1 MTTPSDAGR
10 RSLTQR
16 FEALIE
22 PHYETLYRTAYRLTR
37 SVHDAE
43 DMAQEVCI
51 RALPRVAELEGLD
64 YPRGW
69 LLKVLYNLYIDSAR
83 RYERLHV
90 VSSETVDLGAR
101 GTDEPGPPELAERS
115 IEQQRLDRAW
125 QFLDREQRTLL
136 ALHDVEGYTLH
147 ELMGLMGLKEGTLKS
162 KLHRARVRL
171 GKLLQREP
179 STAAPPRAV
188 GAQR

>member
-1 MTTPSDAGR
+1 VDP
-10 RSLTQR
+10 RSQAER
-16 FEALIE
+16 FEALIA

-51 RALPRVAELEGLD
+51 RAFPRLGELEGLE

-69 LLKVLYNLYIDSAR
+69 LLKVLYNLYVDSTR

-90 VSSETVDLGAR
+90 VSSETVALGER
-101 GTDEPGPPELAERS
+101 SSDEPGPPELAERS
-115 IEQQRLDRAW
+115 FEQQRLDRAW
-125 QFLDREQRTLL
+125 QFLDRDQRLLL
-136 ALHDVEGYTLH
+136 ALHDVEGYTLQ
-147 ELMGLMGLKEGTLKS
+147 ELMTMTGQKEGTLKS
-162 KLHRARVRL
+162 RLHRARVRL

-179 STAAPPRAV
+179 TTAVAARA
-188 GAQR
+188 GAER

>member
-1 MTTPSDAGR
+1 MTIRSDPSR
-10 RSLTQR
+10 RSPAER
-16 FEALIE
+16 FEALIK

-51 RALPRVAELEGLD
+51 RALPRIGEIEGLE

-90 VSSETVDLGAR
+90 VSSETVDLAAR
-101 GTDEPGPPELAERS
+101 GADEPGPSELAERS
-115 IEQQRLDRAW
+115 FEQQRLDRAW
-125 QFLDREQRTLL
+125 QFLDREQRLLL
-136 ALHDVEGYTLH
+136 ALHDVEGYTLQ
-147 ELMGLMGLKEGTLKS
+147 ELMKLTGRKEGTLKS
-162 KLHRARVRL
+162 RLHRARVRL

-179 STAAPPRAV
+179 LAATAPRAA
-188 GAQR
+188 GARR

>member
-1 MTTPSDAGR
+1 MTIRSDGGGR
-10 RSLTQR
+10 SQTER

-51 RALPRVAELEGLD
+51 RALPRVDELEGLD

-69 LLKVLYNLYIDSAR
+69 LLKVLYNLFIDSAR

-90 VSSETVDLGAR
+90 VSSETIDLAAR
-101 GTDEPGPPELAERS
+101 GTDELGPAELAERS
-115 IEQQRLDRAW
+115 FEQQRLDRAW

-136 ALHDVEGYTLH
+136 ALHDVEGYTLR
-147 ELMGLMGLKEGTLKS
+147 ELMVLMGLKEGTLKS

-171 GKLLQREP
+171 GKLLQRET
-179 STAAPPRAV
+179 SLAATPRAA